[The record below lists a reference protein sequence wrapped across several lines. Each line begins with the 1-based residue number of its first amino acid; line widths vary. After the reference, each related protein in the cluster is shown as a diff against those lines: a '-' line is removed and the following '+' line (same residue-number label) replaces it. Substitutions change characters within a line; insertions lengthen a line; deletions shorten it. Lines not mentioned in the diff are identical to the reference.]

1 MVLLAMTH
9 ASNAK
14 ASVIRSVLYI
24 LKRVEAI
31 KLSKRFSTELLTRE
45 LPLWLI
51 STKGK
56 LMADESVLLTTTE
69 SRVLMH
75 YRGACTCKWRGPW
88 REFKGEAEAD
98 RDRHIKEHK

>member
-1 MVLLAMTH
+1 
-9 ASNAK
+9 
-14 ASVIRSVLYI
+14 
-24 LKRVEAI
+24 
-31 KLSKRFSTELLTRE
+31 
-45 LPLWLI
+45 
-51 STKGK
+51 
-56 LMADESVLLTTTE
+56 MADESVLLTTTE